1 MADEVAVQE
10 KKESAVAEATLPGR
24 TYTPSVDISESEE
37 SLWLWADVPGVD
49 ENSIDVQL
57 ENNQLTIEGRVSLDE
72 YPDLTPVYTEY
83 QVGNQGDRE
92 KRGLGARAS
101 EGGTGAR
108 AKDRGDVRVGGGV
121 QPSIRMI
128 ARIQRFRIP

>member
-24 TYTPSVDISESEE
+24 TYTPSVDISESKE

-83 QVGNQGDRE
+83 QVGNFVRSFRVSESIDMDRIKAIVRNGVLE
-92 KRGLGARAS
+92 LELPKAEQARA
-101 EGGTGAR
+101 R
-108 AKDRGDVRVGGGV
+108 R
-121 QPSIRMI
+121 I
-128 ARIQRFRIP
+128 AVTSG